1 MQSLITIIAALTIGL
16 AGGWSYG
23 NQSTQQTTAGQIKN
37 TNPNDLMVAEDF
49 VSLWPS
55 LAAIPSESLSETELS
70 GLQFMREEEKL
81 ARDVYST
88 LYEKWG
94 LPIFS
99 NIAQSEQTHTEAVRD
114 LLEKYNQP
122 DPVIDDTV
130 GVFVNTDLQKL
141 YTDLTSRGLTSVA
154 AALQVGAQ
162 IEELDIRDLATEI
175 AKTDNQDILFVY
187 ENLSRGS
194 RNHLRSFISQLSSR
208 DESYTPQYITQ
219 EEFDTIISDT
229 QERGETNSSTD
240 PHPRSGRGWGN
251 R

>member
-49 VSLWPS
+49 VSLRPS

-130 GVFVNTDLQKL
+130 GVFVNTDL
-141 YTDLTSRGLTSVA
+141 
-154 AALQVGAQ
+154 
-162 IEELDIRDLATEI
+162 
-175 AKTDNQDILFVY
+175 
-187 ENLSRGS
+187 
-194 RNHLRSFISQLSSR
+194 
-208 DESYTPQYITQ
+208 
-219 EEFDTIISDT
+219 
-229 QERGETNSSTD
+229 
-240 PHPRSGRGWGN
+240 
-251 R
+251 

>member
-49 VSLWPS
+49 VSLRPS

-130 GVFVNTDLQKL
+130 GVFVNTDLQKF

>member
-49 VSLWPS
+49 VSLRPS

-81 ARDVYST
+81 ARNVYST

>member
-1 MQSLITIIAALTIGL
+1 METNPHNRLLRVRSKILT
-16 AGGWSYG
+16 
-23 NQSTQQTTAGQIKN
+23 
-37 TNPNDLMVAEDF
+37 PNDLMVAEDF
-49 VSLWPS
+49 VSLRPS

>member
-1 MQSLITIIAALTIGL
+1 
-16 AGGWSYG
+16 
-23 NQSTQQTTAGQIKN
+23 
-37 TNPNDLMVAEDF
+37 
-49 VSLWPS
+49 
-55 LAAIPSESLSETELS
+55 
-70 GLQFMREEEKL
+70 MREEEKL

>member
-49 VSLWPS
+49 VSLRPS

>member
-1 MQSLITIIAALTIGL
+1 
-16 AGGWSYG
+16 
-23 NQSTQQTTAGQIKN
+23 
-37 TNPNDLMVAEDF
+37 MVAEDF
-49 VSLWPS
+49 VSLRPS